1 MGKLGIK
8 TKLLVLIFICV
19 GISFAILGY
28 KNATNSY
35 NSKFT
40 LVKNKESNAAI
51 NISEYL
57 DIYFKSKIVIIN
69 SIANELTKEDMN
81 IHNKKIFE
89 LLDLGNS
96 AGEFGLFFLGFSE
109 NGNEIKSGG
118 KVLTLEKDN
127 FDARKRPWFKKAVEK
142 RDLGV
147 TKPYWGK
154 SLNTYVVTLFTPIIK
169 DDKIIAVLGADIP
182 LDLLINKVSNA
193 DVIEGGYAYVVD
205 HDGEILIHKN
215 KKLIGKTSKFK
226 NNISKKDK
234 GYIVEKD
241 GDIDQHIFFSKIK
254 TLNWDIVIKVDE
266 HSIFDELDKELIS
279 TIILFIILLAIIL
292 SILFVFLHRALAPLK
307 TFEEGL
313 ESFFMY
319 LKGDKE
325 SVKKLNIK
333 TNDEFGKMGKVVDE
347 QMMLVESSLHEERA
361 LIENVKKVVQH
372 IKDGDLSYN
381 VSEKCS
387 NKSLN
392 ELKDI
397 LNDMIGT
404 VRTNVNSDL
413 VEIRKVL
420 EEYSKFDFTN
430 EIKNPTGEI
439 AKKINELC
447 DIITVML
454 QTNKKNGE
462 LLNDNSNTL
471 LENVKKLNRSAN
483 DTAVSLEESA
493 SALEEV
499 TNTVIANT
507 QDIQT
512 MANYS
517 SELGSAI
524 NQGEKLASE
533 TVVAMD
539 DINEETKLIVEAITV
554 IDQIAFQT
562 NILSLNAAVEAATA
576 GESGKGFA
584 VVAQEVRNLA
594 SRSAEAAKEIKELV
608 EKATSKTQNGKVIAD
623 NMIDGY
629 KKLSTNVDKTTT
641 LINSIFTASKEQR
654 TSIEQVNEMITK
666 IDHQTQQNASI
677 ATDTQNIAIGTS
689 NIAQEI
695 LKSASDKKFN
705 E

>member
-8 TKLLVLIFICV
+8 TKLLILIFISV

-40 LVKNKESNAAI
+40 LVKNKESNTAI

-57 DIYFKSKIVIIN
+57 DIYFKSKIVVVN
-69 SIANELTKEDMN
+69 SIANDLVNEEMS
-81 IHNKKIFE
+81 IHNKKIFN
-89 LLDLGNS
+89 LLDLGNR
-96 AGEFGLFFLGFSE
+96 AGEFGLFFIGFTE
-109 NGNEIKSGG
+109 NGNEVKSGG
-118 KVLTLEKDN
+118 KTLTWEKDN

-142 RDLGV
+142 RDIGV

-154 SLNTYVVTLFTPIIK
+154 TLNTYVITLFKPIIK
-169 DDKIIAVLGADIP
+169 DGELIAVLGADIP
-182 LDLLINKVSNA
+182 LDLLIKKVSNA

-226 NNISKKDK
+226 NNIAKKDR
-234 GYIVEKD
+234 GYVVEKEND
-241 GDIDQHIFFSKIK
+241 MEQHIFFSKIK

-266 HSIFDELDKELIS
+266 HSIFDELDKELRN

-292 SILFVFLHRALAPLK
+292 SILFVFLNRALAPLDR
-307 TFEEGL
+307 FENGL

-319 LKGDKE
+319 LKGDKDNVE
-325 SVKKLNIK
+325 KLNIQ

-347 QMMLVESSLHEERA
+347 QMMLVESSLKEERA
-361 LIENVKKVVQH
+361 LIEDVKRVVH
-372 IKDGDLSYN
+372 YIKEGDLSHN
-381 VSEKCS
+381 VSKNCS

-397 LNDMIGT
+397 LNDMICA
-404 VRTNVNSDL
+404 VRGNVNADL
-413 VEIRKVL
+413 VEIRDVL
-420 EEYSKFDFTN
+420 EKYSKFDFTH
-430 EIKNPTGEI
+430 EITNPTGEI

-462 LLNDNSNTL
+462 LLNDNSNIL
-471 LENVKKLNRSAN
+471 LDNVKKLNRAAN

-512 MANYS
+512 MATYS
-517 SELGSAI
+517 NELGVAI
-524 NQGEKLASE
+524 NEGEKLASE

-539 DINEETKLIVEAITV
+539 DINEETKLIEEAITV

-576 GESGKGFA
+576 GEAGKGFA

-608 EKATSKTQNGKVIAD
+608 EKATLKTQNGKVIAD

-641 LINSIFTASKEQR
+641 LIDSISTASKEQR

-677 ATDTQNIAIGTS
+677 ATDTQNVAIGTS